1 MNTIEIEKNNFAKF
15 QTPSS
20 ELREACESLLS
31 QKRILAM
38 LEADLTRS
46 GFAGSTKI
54 PCLVYLC
61 LTTRFFAKPVS
72 LVIKGPSGSGKSFA
86 LNAALKFVP
95 SVAYDSFSAMSEKA
109 LPYSGL
115 NLEHRYLVIQEAA
128 GLAKG
133 EGRIFLRQL
142 LSEGEIR
149 YQTVQQGKDGLVGK
163 ELPPIKGPAGL
174 LMTTTAN
181 GLHLEDESRLL
192 SFHMDESLD
201 RIREALLAG
210 VMSSKNKEEP
220 DFSKWHALHEYVGGQ
235 NLEVSVPFLE
245 TLVRLLP
252 TTHFRVM
259 RDFPQVVSLIK
270 AHALLHQDSRDRDS
284 EDKII
289 ATHDDYG
296 MVRFLVEECLAQG
309 LEVAV
314 PVRIRE
320 VVQSVQTL
328 LDQRKDA
335 HPLPFYEDRE
345 GVSQRQIADFLGR
358 DQSVVSRNVN
368 SAIQGG
374 YLQNT
379 NFGQGKLGNILIGER
394 PLPNG
399 YVLPTVEELSS
410 GI

>member
-1 MNTIEIEKNNFAKF
+1 MNNTEQA
-15 QTPSS
+15 QTRPSPATLLEMCEGLARQHS
-20 ELREACESLLS
+20 ILEVLDKELR
-31 QKRILAM
+31 Q
-38 LEADLTRS
+38 T

-54 PCLVYLC
+54 PSLVYLC
-61 LTTRFFAKPVS
+61 LTTRFFEKPVS

-95 SVAYDSFSAMSEKA
+95 SSAYDSFSAMSEKA

-201 RIREALLAG
+201 RIKEALLAG
-210 VMSSKNKEEP
+210 VVPSKNKEEP
-220 DFSKWHALHEYVGGQ
+220 DFPKWHALHEYIGGQ
-235 NLEVSVPFLE
+235 NLEVSVPFLK
-245 TLVRLLP
+245 TLVDLLP
-252 TTHFRVM
+252 ATHFRVM

-368 SAIQGG
+368 SAIFGG
-374 YLQNT
+374 YLQNI
-379 NFGQGKLGNILIGER
+379 NFGQGKLANILIGER
-394 PLPNG
+394 PLPSG
-399 YVLPTVEELSS
+399 HVLPTVEELAQVA
-410 GI
+410 